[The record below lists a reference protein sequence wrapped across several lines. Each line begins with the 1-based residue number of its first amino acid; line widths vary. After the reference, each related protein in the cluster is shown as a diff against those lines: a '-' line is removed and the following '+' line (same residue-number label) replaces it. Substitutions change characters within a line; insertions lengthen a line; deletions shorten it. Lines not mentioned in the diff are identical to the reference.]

1 MEANVDE
8 DMQEGM
14 EEDIGQEMNEAL
26 PVKPAEHAQ
35 QAASSDQNDTS
46 AEQPKKRGRKQK
58 EKEPTLTQA
67 DLDQISASVDQEMES
82 IFQSVTTAKPLQK

>member
-14 EEDIGQEMNEAL
+14 AENMGQEMNEAL

-35 QAASSDQNDTS
+35 QVTSSDQNDTS